1 MNDRTIWRD
10 GEFVAWK
17 DATVH
22 VLAQSLQRGS
32 LAFDYIS
39 VHETRRGVAVFRL
52 RDHIERLA
60 TTCRIV
66 GLPLA
71 YANTELVDACAATVR
86 NNPGAKSIKISAL
99 IPSIEAELIPQDP
112 RVAVFIAAYDSDLD
126 LASPNA
132 EVQRRRDAV
141 SLKIERDKSSRRE
154 DVIPPH
160 AKVAA
165 NYTAAMTAKWR
176 ARNEGFDDIVLL
188 DEHGHVTEGPTAN
201 LFTVDRHGDVATP
214 PASKVLLGIT
224 RDSIIA
230 LAPAVGCS
238 CAERDIAVGELA
250 DASEVF
256 LTGTSAG
263 VWPVLSIDRRM
274 VGDGRIGPVTARL
287 RDKYRTVVRGEDQA
301 FEHWLYY
308 V

>member
-1 MNDRTIWRD
+1 MFRGYGDVGVLSLNNPVEAYMVCWEW
-10 GEFVAWK
+10 GQYLGA
-17 DATVH
+17 DA
-22 VLAQSLQRGS
+22 L
-32 LAFDYIS
+32 
-39 VHETRRGVAVFRL
+39 EKGVDVCVSSWT
-52 RDHIERLA
+52 RLA
-60 TTCRIV
+60 PNT
-66 GLPLA
+66 LPA
-71 YANTELVDACAATVR
+71 
-86 NNPGAKSIKISAL
+86 I
-99 IPSIEAELIPQDP
+99 
-112 RVAVFIAAYDSDLD
+112 
-126 LASPNA
+126 
-132 EVQRRRDAV
+132 
-141 SLKIERDKSSRRE
+141 
-154 DVIPPH
+154 

-238 CAERDIAVGELA
+238 CAERDIAVDELA

-287 RDKYRTVVRGEDQA
+287 RDKYRTVVRGEDEA
-301 FEHWLYY
+301 FEDWLYY